1 MNYLIQRQN
10 NKDLEDEGWKAL
22 EDKEMSTS
30 VEELNMLID
39 RMEIKLAYMKNLKEQ
54 IEKA

>member
-1 MNYLIQRQN
+1 MNYLIQRQS